1 MAQPFNPNITTP
13 TAPVASIENQ
23 LTAMAREIQAVIPGA
38 EVRLF
43 GSWARGTA
51 RPDSDIDLLITV
63 TDDWLASHDR
73 RQVLGSIW
81 RKLAHHRVA
90 VDLLLYS
97 QSQVAEKRNLSSH
110 VIGHAYREGRFLDG
124 NS

>member
-1 MAQPFNPNITTP
+1 MAQPFTTSTP
-13 TAPVASIENQ
+13 TTTTQAALIEDR
-23 LTAMAREIQAVIPGA
+23 LAAMAREIQAEIPGA

-63 TDDWLASHDR
+63 TDDWLAGHDR
-73 RQVLGSIW
+73 RQALGSIW

-97 QSQVAEKRNLSSH
+97 QSQVAAKRNLCSH

-124 NS
+124 TC

>member
-1 MAQPFNPNITTP
+1 MAQAFTTTTP
-13 TAPVASIENQ
+13 ALSIEDR
-23 LTAMAREIQAVIPGA
+23 LAAMAREIQAVIPGA

-63 TDDWLASHDR
+63 TDDWLAGHDR

-97 QSQVAEKRNLSSH
+97 QSQVAEKRNLRSH

-124 NS
+124 KY

>member
-1 MAQPFNPNITTP
+1 MPQPFTTSTP
-13 TAPVASIENQ
+13 TTTAPAASIEDQ
-23 LTAMAREIQAVIPGA
+23 LTAMACEIQAVILGA

-73 RQVLGSIW
+73 RQVLGCIW

-97 QSQVAEKRNLSSH
+97 KSQVAEKRDLSSH